1 MCQNWCSSTN
11 LYHLDTWMS
20 YATLTFRS
28 ETPTS
33 ISWSPDSSLFA
44 VSVGPCVAI
53 YHAQTSSL
61 CQTLTS
67 PNGRTNNSSH
77 FIGGGGRFLLASGS
91 ESLVL
96 WDLIDSRGMSTI
108 SSLFPCINPFHQSPG
123 NAIPWV
129 KLTKWSLTRK
139 MLLSLHFICPK
150 SMARMHT
157 QKCRHSLFRRAL
169 QHLVALFLLVFEIL
183 FGPLSKMIQVS
194 TLSP

>member
-1 MCQNWCSSTN
+1 
-11 LYHLDTWMS
+11 MS

-33 ISWSPDSSLFA
+33 ISWSTDSSLFA

-53 YHAQTSSL
+53 YHTQTSSL

-67 PNGRTNNSSH
+67 PDGRTNNSSH

-96 WDLIDSRGMSTI
+96 WDLVDSRGMSTT
-108 SSLFPCINPFHQSPG
+108 SSLILCINTFHQSPG
-123 NAIPWV
+123 NALPSI
-129 KLTKWSLTRK
+129 KLTKWSLTKK
-139 MLLSLHFICPK
+139 MQLSLCFIRPK
-150 SMARMHT
+150 SVARMHT
-157 QKCRHSLFRRAL
+157 QKCRYSLFRRAF
-169 QHLVALFLLVFEIL
+169 QHLFAQFLLVFEML